1 MSQKKISGK
10 GLHSIASVLG
20 RSESAADPKWEP
32 APNREKRDVNGIFHH
47 TREKLMAALPLGAMG
62 SMDPSHTKLIETY
75 LLAGL
80 REAYNLG
87 HAEALAQGSEVD
99 KMLDKQY
106 EARTALLTPTV
117 VCAVM
122 EQSGMS
128 SMTLDLARMQ
138 TVFERMDIQYTLDA
152 DTNIMSYTARPV
164 GTDFV
169 SGPLGQ
175 PYIHPEEIDPT
186 DQRDTGWIGDCSKC
200 GVEFSSDDPL
210 IQECPAC
217 TLEADVRHQVED
229 IEQAAIYDDPEQ
241 NDQDGYRA

>member
-20 RSESAADPKWEP
+20 RSEATADPKWEP
-32 APNREKRDVNGIFHH
+32 KPSRQRKTFADTLAITVEKMEALAPQADKM
-47 TREKLMAALPLGAMG
+47 LLGR
-62 SMDPSHTKLIETY
+62 Y
-75 LLAGL
+75 LHAGL
-80 REAYNLG
+80 RDAYNLG
-87 HAEALAQGSEVD
+87 HAEALAQSGEVD

-152 DTNIMSYTARPV
+152 DTNIMTYTARPI

-169 SGPLGQ
+169 SGPYGQ
-175 PYIHPEEIDPT
+175 PYIHPDE
-186 DQRDTGWIGDCSKC
+186 
-200 GVEFSSDDPL
+200 VETR
-210 IQECPAC
+210 A
-217 TLEADVRHQVED
+217 QVED
-229 IEQAAIYDDPEQ
+229 IEQAAINVDSEQ
-241 NDQDGYRA
+241 FEDKI

>member
-20 RSESAADPKWEP
+20 RSEAPQP
-32 APNREKRDVNGIFHH
+32 APVREKRDVNGIYDLTHQ
-47 TREKLMAALPLGAMG
+47 KIMAALPVGATAHV
-62 SMDPSHTKLIETY
+62 SHAQQKLMETF
-75 LLAGL
+75 LKAGI

-152 DTNIMSYTARPV
+152 DTNIVSYTARPV

-175 PYIHPEEIDPT
+175 PYIHPDE
-186 DQRDTGWIGDCSKC
+186 
-200 GVEFSSDDPL
+200 VETR
-210 IQECPAC
+210 A
-217 TLEADVRHQVED
+217 QVED

>member
-20 RSESAADPKWEP
+20 RSEAPQP
-32 APNREKRDVNGIFHH
+32 APVREKRDVNGIYDLTHQ
-47 TREKLMAALPLGAMG
+47 KIMAALPVGATAHV
-62 SMDPSHTKLIETY
+62 SHAQQKLMETF
-75 LLAGL
+75 LKAGI

-164 GTDFV
+164 GSFHNADLGTPWTD
-169 SGPLGQ
+169 
-175 PYIHPEEIDPT
+175 
-186 DQRDTGWIGDCSKC
+186 
-200 GVEFSSDDPL
+200 VESD
-210 IQECPAC
+210 I
-217 TLEADVRHQVED
+217 RHQVED
-229 IEQAAIYDDPEQ
+229 IEQTAEQ
-241 NDQDGYRA
+241 FRDEHGADGYGTSL

>member
-20 RSESAADPKWEP
+20 RGEAPQP
-32 APNREKRDVNGIFHH
+32 APVREKRDVNGIFHH
-47 TREKLMAALPLGAMG
+47 TREKITAALPLGAMG
-62 SMDPSHTKLIETY
+62 SMDPSHTTLIETY

-122 EQSGMS
+122 EQSGLS
-128 SMTLDLARMQ
+128 SMTLDLARMA

-152 DTNIMSYTARPV
+152 DTNIMVYTMRPV
-164 GTDFV
+164 GSFHD
-169 SGPLGQ
+169 GALGTSFN
-175 PYIHPEEIDPT
+175 HPQEIDPT
-186 DQRDTGWIGDCSKC
+186 DPRDDLWC
-200 GVEFSSDDPL
+200 G
-210 IQECPAC
+210 
-217 TLEADVRHQVED
+217 TLDTETRAQVED
-229 IEQAAIYDDPEQ
+229 IEQAAICDDPEQ